1 MTRKKLLLLTTGG
14 TIASA
19 ATSAGFAP
27 QFSGEELIAAMNND
41 SSLGGVELAVEDTFS
56 LDSCNISPN
65 EWQAI
70 ARRVSSARQDYDG
83 IIITHGTDTMAYT
96 AAALYYMLEN
106 INLPVVITGSQ
117 RTLGEPESDAPSN
130 LKLAILMAMSDRSGV
145 YVAFGGRV
153 IIGKA
158 AKKLYTANLDGFRS
172 INCPDVAIIKNGRLH
187 FNPDFPDNND
197 RGAFKM
203 HEAIHHKVGV
213 LYLVPGMTADSLRQ
227 LVDTGSETII
237 LVAFGMGGV
246 AGADASEVY
255 NILPAIQYAADSGV
269 QVVITSQCP
278 YDGVDLTHYVVG
290 RDAMKLGVINGGRL
304 TLEALYAKAIL
315 GLL

>member
-1 MTRKKLLLLTTGG
+1 MARKKILLLTTGG

-19 ATSAGFAP
+19 ATNAGLAP
-27 QFSGEELIAAMNND
+27 QFSGKELIAAMDND
-41 SSLGGVELAVEDTFS
+41 SSLGGVELVVEDMFS
-56 LDSCNISPN
+56 LDSCNISPI
-65 EWQAI
+65 EWRAI

-130 LKLAILMAMSDRSGV
+130 LKLAMLMAMSGRRGV

-158 AKKLYTANLDGFRS
+158 AKKLYTVDLDGFRS
-172 INCPDVAIIKNGRLH
+172 INYPDVASIKNGRLH
-187 FNPDFPDNND
+187 FNPDFSSNND
-197 RGAFKM
+197 QGDFKM
-203 HEAIHHKVGV
+203 HEAVHHKVGV
-213 LYLVPGMTADSLRQ
+213 LHLVPGMIADSLRQ

-237 LVAFGMGGV
+237 LAAFGMGGV
-246 AGADASEVY
+246 AGADASPAY
-255 NILPAIQYAADSGV
+255 NILPVIRYAADSGV
-269 QVVITSQCP
+269 KVVITSQCP
-278 YDGVDLTHYVVG
+278 YDGVDLTHYAVG
-290 RDAMKLGVINGGRL
+290 RDAMKLGAINGGRL

>member
-1 MTRKKLLLLTTGG
+1 MARKKILLLTTGG

-19 ATSAGFAP
+19 ATNAGLAP
-27 QFSGEELIAAMNND
+27 EFSGKELIAAMDND
-41 SSLGGVELAVEDTFS
+41 SSLGGVELVVEDMFS
-56 LDSCNISPN
+56 LDSCNISPI
-65 EWQAI
+65 EWRAI

-130 LKLAILMAMSDRSGV
+130 LKLAMLMAMSGRRGV

-158 AKKLYTANLDGFRS
+158 AKKLYTVDLDGFRS
-172 INCPDVAIIKNGRLH
+172 INYPDVASIKNGRLR
-187 FNPDFPDNND
+187 FNPDFSSNND
-197 RGAFKM
+197 QGDFKM
-203 HEAIHHKVGV
+203 HEAVHHKVGV
-213 LYLVPGMTADSLRQ
+213 LHLVPGMIADSLRQ

-237 LVAFGMGGV
+237 LAAFGMGGV
-246 AGADASEVY
+246 AGADASLAY
-255 NILPAIQYAADSGV
+255 NILPVIRYATDSGV
-269 QVVITSQCP
+269 KVVITSQCP
-278 YDGVDLTHYVVG
+278 YDGVDLTHYAVG
-290 RDAMKLGVINGGRL
+290 RDAMKLGAINGGRL